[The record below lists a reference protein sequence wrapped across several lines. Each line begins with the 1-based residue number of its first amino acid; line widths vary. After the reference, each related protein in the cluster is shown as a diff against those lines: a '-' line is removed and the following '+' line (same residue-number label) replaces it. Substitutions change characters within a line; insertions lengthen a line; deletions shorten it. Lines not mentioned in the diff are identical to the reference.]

1 MTTSA
6 ITFDQMER
14 QADRTLGITLW
25 AKHAKNVVLGA
36 GLMKVLHSFLLH
48 LVGGLSADKLDAL
61 TKEQALELTKKL
73 QELHA
78 QLTTL
83 IEMPGFSQLG
93 SSLLFRSSVCGL
105 EEATE
110 DLADVIEDLVLSG
123 NEEFQSL
130 VSNCTAGLSSRHVVG
145 SVGGM

>member
-25 AKHAKNVVLGA
+25 AKHAKNMVLCA
-36 GLMKVLHSFLLH
+36 GLLKLLHSFLH
-48 LVGGLSADKLDAL
+48 QLVGGLSADKINAL
-61 TKEQALELTKKL
+61 TREQALELTKKL

-83 IEMPGFSQLG
+83 LDMPGFSHLQT
-93 SSLLFRSSVCGL
+93 STLFRASVCGL
-105 EEATE
+105 EEQTE
-110 DLADVIEDLVLSG
+110 NLADIIEDLVLSE
-123 NEEFQSL
+123 NEEFRSL
-130 VSNCTAGLSSRHVVG
+130 VSNCATGLSRQSVG